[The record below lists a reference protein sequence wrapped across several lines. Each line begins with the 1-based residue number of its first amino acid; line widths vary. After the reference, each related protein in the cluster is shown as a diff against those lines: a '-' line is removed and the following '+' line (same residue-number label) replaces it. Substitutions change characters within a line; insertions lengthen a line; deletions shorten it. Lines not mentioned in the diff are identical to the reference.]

1 MICQNYIFQEVNES
15 LKQNQKTWDK
25 MILNEQIP
33 SKDDKI
39 EIYFNARNFIL
50 AMACDHNG
58 T

>member
-1 MICQNYIFQEVNES
+1 
-15 LKQNQKTWDK
+15 